1 MNRRSFLKLFGLL
14 AVPSS
19 VLALPKVEP
28 RKGMIVITVELSKQS
43 PYEKVK
49 VDTGYHNS
57 EWMNF
62 CPTTWNNLASSNAFF
77 CGVDK
82 EITISFSNGSSVSF
96 EIGEEEW
103 NEDFNEFESI
113 RIVKNKDMIEFMD
126 FV

>member
-14 AVPSS
+14 AVPNS

-43 PYEKVK
+43 PSEKVK
-49 VDTGYHNS
+49 VNTGYCES
-57 EWMNF
+57 EWMDF
-62 CPTTWNNLASSNAFF
+62 CPTTWGNLATSDAWY

-82 EITISFSNGSSVSF
+82 EITVSFSNGSSVSF
-96 EIGEEEW
+96 EIGEDDW
-103 NEDFNEFESI
+103 DEDFNEFKPI
-113 RIVKNKDMIEFMD
+113 RVIKNKDMIEFMD